1 MLFSL
6 ACLLGFLTVI
16 CTPGLIAQMREE
28 RRGGSDP
35 SDTVIR
41 EA

>member
-6 ACLLGFLTVI
+6 ACLFGFLTVI
-16 CTPGLIAQMREE
+16 CTPGLVAQAIEDRK
-28 RRGGSDP
+28 SDM
-35 SDTVIR
+35 SQG